1 MSRCYLLFPFM
12 SFVLGESIGKEVN
25 TFIRFVDWRK
35 MTSFVKIV
43 PRQVLPSKLFLG
55 ISQRNNFRWKYVKV
69 ISLIAR
75 NNQSRK
81 WTKFVHGQ
89 DGKSAKLMSSPLK
102 NHYEGQQYFLL

>member
-1 MSRCYLLFPFM
+1 M

-35 MTSFVKIV
+35 VTSFVKIV

-75 NNQSRK
+75 NNQSRM
-81 WTKFVHGQ
+81 
-89 DGKSAKLMSSPLK
+89 ARME
-102 NHYEGQQYFLL
+102 NRRN